1 MKYNYKLSWTVQI
14 TNALGGEKLKRSCG
28 QTIQEDFPVDY
39 KVDLE
44 EFRYGKRMGE
54 SGPD

>member
-14 TNALGGEKLKRSCG
+14 TNALGGEKLKRSWD